1 MAFPEAEVVAV
12 DVGAPVLRY
21 GAARARS
28 LGVENV
34 RFVQGNVENLF
45 QFEDESF
52 DWIQSTM
59 FLHETSG
66 KAMKNIFAETQRL
79 LKPGGVVLHVEQPQY
94 EKNMPLFEQ
103 AMRDW
108 DSFYNNEPTWSIMH
122 GLDIDSFMN

>member
-108 DSFYNNEPTWSIMH
+108 DSFYNNEPTWSTMH